1 MSSFLRQLG
10 FQQKGNFQ
18 TNPSSGVNIYRDRS
32 GQRMFS
38 APFLQNPQPFN
49 GNFASQA
56 GLRPP
61 QASTPS
67 TTNSVS
73 NANSGITVT
82 GGNTQPASQPAPQP
96 TASQPAAPA
105 FDMAAFLQAQQDAA
119 NAAAERAEQ
128 QAQQRLEQELRGQA
142 GMLSGMSAGFG
153 INDTSQINAALG
165 QLRGL
170 QGQAA
175 ASGVSLPDVASSI
188 SQLEG
193 LLSQRTAEQGRYQDF
208 VNQFNTAARQAGNYG
223 VNDVDA
229 INSAMQQFQDYQS
242 GATGFS
248 SPLNVDTSFVAPR
261 SQSAMDQLQ
270 RTLDER
276 ERQLGVV
283 SDTRSQLEDFIGN
296 FGDAYNA
303 VDFRNA
309 DQISALER
317 GLDPI
322 TTGTIDGIDVDFD
335 FSDLA
340 GQTAGF
346 TDMIGNLR
354 ERRGRE
360 LDTFGGDV
368 TDFSTSLGGIDAEGD
383 DFSANQVY
391 GARDDFL
398 GLQRELGNFGS
409 GDRVNTFRE
418 QLFGLDEQYAGLSD
432 ALRDRQEGVES
443 NAQAFVDSLMGGQFT
458 DINQLSAEEA
468 RLAELRANRG
478 RFDAFQSDD
487 ELSRA
492 QQFLGDTRGRLQ
504 AEALARQQQAERD
517 RMLGGN
523 TVMTPAFARQFM
535 NDAEYQAFLAS
546 LEQAREGQD
555 SGAQATAFA
564 RSLGL
569 A

>member
-1 MSSFLRQLG
+1 MSSFLKQLG
-10 FQQKGNFQ
+10 FQQRGNSQ
-18 TNPSSGVNIYRDRS
+18 TNPSSGVSIYRDRS
-32 GQRMFS
+32 GQQMYS
-38 APFLQNPQPFN
+38 APWMQSPQVYN

-61 QASTPS
+61 QSSTPS
-67 TTNSVS
+67 TTNSYS

-105 FDMAAFLQAQQDAA
+105 FDMAAFLQAQQDAQ

-208 VNQFNTAARQAGNYG
+208 VNQFNTAVRQAGNYG

-248 SPLNVDTSFVAPR
+248 SPLSVDTSFVAPR

-309 DQISALER
+309 DQISSLER

-360 LDTFGGDV
+360 LDAFGGDV

-391 GARDDFL
+391 GARDDYL

-492 QQFLGDTRGRLQ
+492 EQFLGDTRGRLQ

-555 SGAQATAFA
+555 SGARATAFA

>member
-1 MSSFLRQLG
+1 
-10 FQQKGNFQ
+10 
-18 TNPSSGVNIYRDRS
+18 
-32 GQRMFS
+32 
-38 APFLQNPQPFN
+38 
-49 GNFASQA
+49 
-56 GLRPP
+56 
-61 QASTPS
+61 
-67 TTNSVS
+67 
-73 NANSGITVT
+73 
-82 GGNTQPASQPAPQP
+82 
-96 TASQPAAPA
+96 
-105 FDMAAFLQAQQDAA
+105 
-119 NAAAERAEQ
+119 
-128 QAQQRLEQELRGQA
+128 
-142 GMLSGMSAGFG
+142 MLSGMSAGFG

-208 VNQFNTAARQAGNYG
+208 VNQFNTAVRQAGNYG

-248 SPLNVDTSFVAPR
+248 SPLSVDTSFVAPR

-309 DQISALER
+309 DQISSLER

-391 GARDDFL
+391 GARDDYL

-492 QQFLGDTRGRLQ
+492 EQFLGDTRGRLQ

-555 SGAQATAFA
+555 SGARATAFA

>member
-1 MSSFLRQLG
+1 MSSFLKQLG

-32 GQRMFS
+32 GQQMFS
-38 APFLQNPQPFN
+38 APFLQSPQVYN

-96 TASQPAAPA
+96 TAPQPAAPA

-223 VNDVDA
+223 VNDVGA

-248 SPLNVDTSFVAPR
+248 SPLSVDTSFVAPR

-270 RTLDER
+270 RTLNER

-354 ERRGRE
+354 SRRGRE

-391 GARDDFL
+391 GARDDYL
-398 GLQRELGNFGS
+398 GLQRELGDFGS
-409 GDRVNTFRE
+409 GDRVNAFRE

-432 ALRDRQEGVES
+432 ALRDRQEGVEG

>member
-1 MSSFLRQLG
+1 MSSFLKQLG

-32 GQRMFS
+32 GQQMFS
-38 APFLQNPQPFN
+38 APFLQSPQVYN

-96 TASQPAAPA
+96 TAPQPAAPA

-128 QAQQRLEQELRGQA
+128 QAQQRLEQELRGQS

-223 VNDVDA
+223 VNDVGA

-248 SPLNVDTSFVAPR
+248 SPLSVDTSFVAPR

-270 RTLDER
+270 RTLNER

-354 ERRGRE
+354 SRRGRE

-391 GARDDFL
+391 GARDDYL
-398 GLQRELGNFGS
+398 GLQRELGDFGS
-409 GDRVNTFRE
+409 GDRVNAFRE

-432 ALRDRQEGVES
+432 ALRDRQEGVEG

-504 AEALARQQQAERD
+504 AEALARQQQAGRD